1 MLEILQNIDLS
12 VFLFINMKL
21 ANPVTDFIMP
31 VITYSNGIRSFYGIA
46 LVMLL
51 WKGDNRLRWMVLVS
65 AIVLLFTDQSTANFM
80 KKWIARPRPCHTLC
94 PILNGYNLLVGCGG
108 GYSMPSTHAA
118 NAFGQASLFAF
129 HYKKI
134 RWYLFGYASL
144 IALSRVFVGVHYP
157 SDIIVGSTV
166 GFLIGTSL
174 AFGFGKIYKR

>member
-12 VFLFINMKL
+12 VFLFINVKL

-80 KKWIARPRPCHTLC
+80 KKWI
-94 PILNGYNLLVGCGG
+94 
-108 GYSMPSTHAA
+108 
-118 NAFGQASLFAF
+118 
-129 HYKKI
+129 
-134 RWYLFGYASL
+134 
-144 IALSRVFVGVHYP
+144 
-157 SDIIVGSTV
+157 
-166 GFLIGTSL
+166 
-174 AFGFGKIYKR
+174 